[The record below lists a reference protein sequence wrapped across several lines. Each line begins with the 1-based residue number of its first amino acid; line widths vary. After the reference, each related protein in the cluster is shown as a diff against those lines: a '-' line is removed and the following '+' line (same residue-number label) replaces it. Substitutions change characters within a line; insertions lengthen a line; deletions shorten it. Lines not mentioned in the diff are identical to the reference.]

1 MSGTVIKLSVALKE
15 RTLRNIIENI
25 DGSPAIFIVLGKN
38 ATKFSSQVMLY
49 TILINDRLFISSFS
63 SKTDFQEACPPALPV
78 LVGGDELIIRVPG
91 LDDRREHTI

>member
-49 TILINDRLFISSFS
+49 TILKNDRLFISSFS
-63 SKTDFQEACPPALPV
+63 SKKRFSRGLSSCPPSS
-78 LVGGDELIIRVPG
+78 GWW
-91 LDDRREHTI
+91 RRAHYPSSGPRCQT

>member
-38 ATKFSSQVMLY
+38 ATQFSSQVMLY
-49 TILINDRLFISSFS
+49 TNNTY
-63 SKTDFQEACPPALPV
+63 K
-78 LVGGDELIIRVPG
+78 
-91 LDDRREHTI
+91 